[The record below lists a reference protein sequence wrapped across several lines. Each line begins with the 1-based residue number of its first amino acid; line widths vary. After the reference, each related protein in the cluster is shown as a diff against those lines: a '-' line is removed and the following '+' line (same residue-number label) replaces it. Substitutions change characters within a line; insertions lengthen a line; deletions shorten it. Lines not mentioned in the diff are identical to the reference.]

1 MQKQIVFRSNMFFCS
16 TRNSNKLFTN
26 KLCMS
31 VSLLKILKYT
41 NLKTKH
47 RSHSE
52 KKTWCIRN
60 SLSRFEIWIS
70 DLVFS
75 NLEWA
80 FWAFVY
86 DLFQFKWR
94 EWHVIVN
101 WDFTKRM
108 FLFYLCIF
116 GKPNTHTCLDY
127 RKKIKLIAFI
137 KKKVLIIKKR
147 SKWLKKSLKGNFQSE
162 NYFFFSFYCFSSF
175 IEKTRKRL
183 LHWSLFSKKIFLNEV
198 LNISE

>member
-1 MQKQIVFRSNMFFCS
+1 
-16 TRNSNKLFTN
+16 
-26 KLCMS
+26 MS

-41 NLKTKH
+41 NLKIAPAQKPL
-47 RSHSE
+47 R
-52 KKTWCIRN
+52 KKKMMHQK
-60 SLSRFEIWIS
+60 LSFEIWIS

-80 FWAFVY
+80 FLAFVQ
-86 DLFQFKWR
+86 DLFPFKRR
-94 EWHVIVN
+94 EWHAIVN

-108 FLFYLCIF
+108 FLFSLCLF

-127 RKKIKLIAFI
+127 RKKLIKLIAFI
-137 KKKVLIIKKR
+137 KKKILIIKKS

-162 NYFFFSFYCFSSF
+162 NYFFSFYLFSSF

-183 LHWSLFSKKIFLNEV
+183 LHRSLFSKKIFFYEM